1 MYISFTSGGVY
12 VYDGVSESTYN
23 LLVSAP
29 SVGRFYRE
37 HIQGKYTSTRF
48 FGNLEPVDGAE
59 ENTSVTEA
67 DAPAVETTKFGVKW
81 TSGVLTMEVMLDAA
95 DESDAL
101 SQFEDLLVY
110 SVTHDGLPQEFVD
123 DATIVE
129 VTHYLV

>member
-1 MYISFTSGGVY
+1 
-12 VYDGVSESTYN
+12 
-23 LLVSAP
+23 
-29 SVGRFYRE
+29 
-37 HIQGKYTSTRF
+37 
-48 FGNLEPVDGAE
+48 
-59 ENTSVTEA
+59 
-67 DAPAVETTKFGVKW
+67 
-81 TSGVLTMEVMLDAA
+81 MEVMLDAA